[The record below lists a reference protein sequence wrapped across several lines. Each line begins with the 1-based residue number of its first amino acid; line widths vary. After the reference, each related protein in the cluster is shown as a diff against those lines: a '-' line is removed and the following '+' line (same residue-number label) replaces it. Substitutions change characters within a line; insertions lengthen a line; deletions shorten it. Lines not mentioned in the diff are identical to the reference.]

1 MKKSEQQEV
10 GDDLSVYALNLEFLS
25 EKIKIRRKNL
35 SQRLLHQKRFLL
47 MHTRIL
53 ARILGSLVELCELL
67 DHRFLL
73 TEAAIK
79 IFFENR
85 CTFYKTKNTT

>member
-1 MKKSEQQEV
+1 MMKKSEQQEV

-53 ARILGSLVELCELL
+53 ARILGSLFEFSELL
-67 DHRFLL
+67 DHRFFTHRSRDKDFL
-73 TEAAIK
+73 
-79 IFFENR
+79 
-85 CTFYKTKNTT
+85 